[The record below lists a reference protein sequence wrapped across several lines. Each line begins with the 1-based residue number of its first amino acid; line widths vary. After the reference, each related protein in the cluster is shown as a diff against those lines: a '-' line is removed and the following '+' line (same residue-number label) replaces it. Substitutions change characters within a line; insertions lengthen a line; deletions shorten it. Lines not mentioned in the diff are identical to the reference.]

1 MMIEDDNDG
10 GILIST
16 LEVIYMLL
24 ICELLRKSFG
34 LLNLV
39 IYAEKRFP
47 QKCSCVLWKLDF
59 LSYGYFLGQDD
70 DVKKKPRI
78 RDEEI

>member
-1 MMIEDDNDG
+1 MMIEDDNDV

-24 ICELLRKSFG
+24 ILELLRKSFG

-47 QKCSCVLWKLDF
+47 KI
-59 LSYGYFLGQDD
+59 YFLVFYGNW
-70 DVKKKPRI
+70 I
-78 RDEEI
+78 FFLIGY